1 MKKLIPLILLALL
14 SCQKYET
21 WDSLVSGIQFKPT
34 DNVLRYELS
43 VSLKKQCKWSVELRE
58 KGSDNWRVMPGNVIM
73 FILPE
78 TTYEYRVHVS
88 NLYSEA
94 EEFTTGAL
102 PDEVPSF
109 TLDVDN
115 GTPDTGYLMQT
126 KESAPGYVTFCDMQG
141 RVVWYQSF
149 PEDGVRC
156 SHYVPEQGKIA
167 LLLGHKTEQASTG
180 AHRPKYG
187 RRIVVMDLAGNC
199 STDFL
204 TTADNTEFP
213 HHEIKLM
220 PDGNIITVEA
230 VRKMV
235 DIPESGYSDLEIWGD
250 GYVILSPE
258 GKRIS
263 DWNIFGELDVAE
275 NASWLYPEEYQ
286 YDLVHANSVSW
297 DADGNYYMTFHY
309 ITEIWKI
316 DGKNG
321 KVLYRLGEHGNLK
334 LDVPYAEGG
343 FHAVIP
349 LEADKFLVNNNARG
363 AGAQTHAQIY
373 QVDTETMSATRLLNV
388 ANKPEY
394 SVYTGGNVELLP
406 DGKTLHF
413 DSTGPKSSVFMDLE
427 GNILKVFRREDTSYR
442 AFYFPDLP

>member
-1 MKKLIPLILLALL
+1 
-14 SCQKYET
+14 
-21 WDSLVSGIQFKPT
+21 
-34 DNVLRYELS
+34 
-43 VSLKKQCKWSVELRE
+43 
-58 KGSDNWRVMPGNVIM
+58 
-73 FILPE
+73 
-78 TTYEYRVHVS
+78 
-88 NLYSEA
+88 
-94 EEFTTGAL
+94 
-102 PDEVPSF
+102 
-109 TLDVDN
+109 
-115 GTPDTGYLMQT
+115 
-126 KESAPGYVTFCDMQG
+126 
-141 RVVWYQSF
+141 
-149 PEDGVRC
+149 
-156 SHYVPEQGKIA
+156 
-167 LLLGHKTEQASTG
+167 
-180 AHRPKYG
+180 
-187 RRIVVMDLAGNC
+187 MDLAGNC

-230 VRKMV
+230 VRKLV